1 MSSGHF
7 DHIVIGAG
15 INGSSAAYQLAKRGT
30 KVLLL
35 EKFPLPHS
43 RGSSHG
49 QSRIIRRAYPDP
61 FYANLMKEAYQEWYH
76 IEEELG
82 VQLIK
87 ETGLL
92 CFSDEKDNKFMKKV
106 IDSFE
111 KTPGSDYS
119 VFRGKEFHQ
128 KFPYLK
134 VGDTIEGCY
143 DPSGGVLMADK
154 ALRAVQDLAVKYGA
168 KIVDG
173 FAVEDIKSSPNFVQ
187 VFGNCGGMYS
197 AKSVVLCPGPWAG
210 DLLARVGVKLPLQ
223 PVKIPVYYWN
233 TREFLPHTF
242 IFDTEGRH
250 VYGLPALEYP
260 NLTKIC
266 LHDGPMIDPDSR
278 DSISTEH
285 LKLFIANVIRRKFPG
300 VDPVV
305 SVEESCIYTMTP
317 DENPVIDTV
326 PGKENVVIA
335 VGFSGTGFKL
345 GPVTGN
351 MLADMAMG
359 IKTRQ
364 EVELMSINRFKHG
377 SSRL

>member
-1 MSSGHF
+1 MSSGYY

-49 QSRIIRRAYPDP
+49 QSRIIRKAYPDP
-61 FYANLMKEAYQEWYH
+61 FFSNLMKEAYQEWDL
-76 IEEELG
+76 IEKEQG

-92 CFSDEKDNKFMKKV
+92 CFSEEIDNKFMKNV
-106 IDSFE
+106 ITSFE
-111 KTPGSDYS
+111 QTPGSAYS
-119 VFRGKEFHQ
+119 VYKGKQFQ
-128 KFPYLK
+128 DKFPYLNIE
-134 VGDTIEGCY
+134 DTVTGCY
-143 DPSGGVLMADK
+143 DPTGGVLLADK
-154 ALRAVQDLAVKYGA
+154 ALRAIQDLAVKYGA

-173 FAVEDIKSSPNFVQ
+173 FEVKDVKSFQNHVE
-187 VFGNCGGMYS
+187 VFGGDGGMFR

-210 DLLARVGVKLPLQ
+210 DLLARVGVRLPLQ
-223 PVKIPVYYWN
+223 PVKIPVYYWH
-233 TREFLPHTF
+233 TRTCLPHTW
-242 IFDTEGRH
+242 IFDTVGRH

-260 NLTKIC
+260 GLTKIC
-266 LHDGPMIDPDSR
+266 LHDGVSIHPDTR
-278 DSISTEH
+278 DTPDTNH
-285 LKLFIANVIRRKFPG
+285 LKTFIQETIRKKFPG

-326 PGKENVVIA
+326 PGKGNVVIG

-345 GPVTGN
+345 GPVTGG
-351 MLADMAMG
+351 MLADLAMG
-359 IKTRQ
+359 VVTRQ
-364 EVELMSINRFKHG
+364 QASILAIDRFRQA
-377 SSRL
+377 RL